1 MILFTNRKPL
11 GRNCLGKFEAG
22 TPNIA
27 GAIALGAAVDYLSA
41 LGMENIHA
49 YEQELVDYVLP
60 KLQAIDGLT
69 VYGPEDPSQHAGVIA
84 LILMG
89 FTLMMWRQLLIM
101 KEWQCVRVT
110 TVLSL

>member
-1 MILFTNRKPL
+1 M
-11 GRNCLGKFEAG
+11 
-22 TPNIA
+22 
-27 GAIALGAAVDYLSA
+27 DYLSA

-84 LILMG
+84 FNIDG
-89 FTLMMWRQLLIM
+89 PHLMMWRQLLIM
-101 KEWQCVRVT
+101 KEWQCVRAP
-110 TVLSL
+110 LCSAFN

>member
-1 MILFTNRKPL
+1 MISSPFLAHKML
-11 GRNCLGKFEAG
+11 GPTGIGVLYGKEEILNQMNPIEFGGEMIDFVYEQEATWKELPWKFEAG

-60 KLQAIDGLT
+60 
-69 VYGPEDPSQHAGVIA
+69 SFRR
-84 LILMG
+84 LM
-89 FTLMMWRQLLIM
+89 
-101 KEWQCVRVT
+101 V
-110 TVLSL
+110 